1 MVAFS
6 CVAHNAI
13 FSLFETRALTDY
25 REYELHRNSS
35 LVGTCEFPSHLT
47 PNFSVGSDGSFAV
60 YGSSS
65 AFFYQKFQNLRRIDE
80 NQEIGAIW
88 FLSDKVIIKTEST
101 IVERSLDQLAWIK
114 EYSHGEIIISAML
127 KSDNKLILKDLDGY
141 GFELNIRDF
150 SIEKLD

>member
-25 REYELHRNSS
+25 REYELHRNSAV
-35 LVGTCEFPSHLT
+35 VGTCEFPSHLT

-65 AFFYQKFQNLRRIDE
+65 AFFYQKFQKLRRIDQS
-80 NQEIGAIW
+80 QEIGAIW
-88 FLSDKVIIKTEST
+88 FLCDKVIIKTEST

-114 EYSHGEIIISAML
+114 EYSHDEIIISAVL
-127 KSDNKLILKDLDGY
+127 EEDQKVVFRDLENY
-141 GFELNIRDF
+141 GFELDTRDF
-150 SIEKLD
+150 SIAKLG